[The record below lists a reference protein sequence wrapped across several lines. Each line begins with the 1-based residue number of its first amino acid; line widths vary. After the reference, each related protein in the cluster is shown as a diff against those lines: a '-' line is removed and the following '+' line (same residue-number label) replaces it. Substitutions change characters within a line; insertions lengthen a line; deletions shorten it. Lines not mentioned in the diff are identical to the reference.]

1 MKYTNNLFE
10 SIKDALNKKT
20 TSENANYKDFLK
32 LETDNTYIVRLIPN
46 LKTPE
51 RTMYHY
57 FHHIWRSALTNQYV
71 SVLCPNTYGEACPI
85 DEYRS
90 KVYNSKNEMELEKIK
105 PLKRNENWLCNV
117 FVIKD
122 PTNPENQGQ
131 VKVLRFGKQLYKVI
145 SDAISGEDSEEFGAK
160 IFDLSENGCNLRIKV
175 ETNEG
180 GYPTYN
186 SSKFLSPSKLEGVE
200 DASSLYESVKDLDSV
215 FEHKTKE
222 EILSTLNV
230 HFLGKQEDVSS
241 PKKQE
246 PEMNDYSSP
255 VQETIKQDVFPVQE
269 TKSSEDDLDD
279 KIQDILKDL

>member
-20 TSENANYKDFLK
+20 TSENANYKDFMK

-57 FHHIWRSALTNQYV
+57 FHHIWRSVLTNQYV

-122 PTNPENQGQ
+122 PTNTENQGQ

-160 IFDLSENGCNLRIKV
+160 IFDLSESGCNLRIKV

-186 SSKFLSPSKLEGVE
+186 SSKFLSPSKLEGIDEV
-200 DASSLYESVKDLDSV
+200 SSLYESVKDLDSV

-222 EILSTLNV
+222 EILSTLNI
-230 HFLGKQEDVSS
+230 HFLGKQQEERIDSN
-241 PKKQE
+241 KQNN
-246 PEMNDYSSP
+246 NDYPSP
-255 VQETIKQDVFPVQE
+255 VDSIPKQDFIPMQE
-269 TKSSEDDLDD
+269 NKTSEDDLDD